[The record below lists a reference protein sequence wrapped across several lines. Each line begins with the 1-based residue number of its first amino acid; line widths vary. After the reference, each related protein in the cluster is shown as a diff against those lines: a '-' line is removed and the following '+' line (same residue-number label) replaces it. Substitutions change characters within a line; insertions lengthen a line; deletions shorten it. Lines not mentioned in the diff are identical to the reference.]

1 MKLRITI
8 SKYHTHFLSSL
19 LEDYFSGSIFTIK
32 RDLFIAQVF
41 FTDSTTRKANE
52 MDPSGVARTRIQVFG
67 VIVIKGK
74 DILVQ
79 VSGEF
84 KVSKLELTE

>member
-1 MKLRITI
+1 M
-8 SKYHTHFLSSL
+8 
-19 LEDYFSGSIFTIK
+19 IK
-32 RDLFIAQVF
+32 CDLFIAQVF
-41 FTDSTTRKANE
+41 FTDYTTRKVNE

-79 VSGEF
+79 VSREL
-84 KVSKLELTE
+84 KLSKFELTE